1 MRENSIFTITPP
13 DMILNEFG
21 PTVTV
26 VSTDETFIRKIENI
40 NENLFKT
47 VSVNIYHPNGQVTD
61 KKLAWLLSVM
71 RLSDTVYVDLST
83 ANDLGL
89 LTSIFCGNEVIYINV
104 DKKRKDI
111 AKLFNSLQQEN
122 FQVYDSLD
130 EYLEIMIVR
139 LGVK

>member
-13 DMILNEFG
+13 DMILNESG

-26 VSTDETFIRKIENI
+26 VSMDESFINKIESI

-47 VSVNIYHPNGQVTD
+47 VPVNIYHPNGEVTE

-71 RLSDTVYVDLST
+71 RLSDTIYVDLST
-83 ANDLGL
+83 VNDLGL

-111 AKLFNSLQQEN
+111 AKLFNSVQQEG

-130 EYLEIMIVR
+130 EYLEIMLVR
-139 LGVK
+139 LGLK